1 MKYLK
6 WILLLSAILLIIIS
20 ICSILKIKSV
30 IAFGLSIVI
39 VVALLVLNF
48 CNFKYINDIKK
59 KYDL

>member
-6 WILLLSAILLIIIS
+6 WILVVSTILIIVIGV
-20 ICSILKIKSV
+20 CSIFKIKSV
-30 IAFGLSIVI
+30 IAFGLCIAL